1 MSSVRLSMKMRTG
14 YGRSFSTATSTV
26 VALLFLTMTTTT
38 PTSNA
43 QDGGE
48 PGGFAFTREFLR
60 LTELALHLSNVVYS
74 STAGQDSTMSVYR
87 DEPDQA
93 LVTKIDGHCFGAFRG
108 TVFHSWDDW
117 MQNFKLGDS
126 VVCNEAGGC
135 CQVQRGHYEA
145 YFRTNYHE
153 TFEDALRDCAASC
166 TDTDAPC
173 PVLLVG
179 HSQG

>member
-1 MSSVRLSMKMRTG
+1 M
-14 YGRSFSTATSTV
+14 ATSTV
-26 VALLFLTMTTTT
+26 ALMYLTMTTTT
-38 PTSNA
+38 PASNA
-43 QDGGE
+43 QDGGGE

-60 LTELALHLSNVVYS
+60 LTELALRLSNVVYS
-74 STAGQDSTMSVYR
+74 STAAQDPTMFVYR

-117 MQNFKLGDS
+117 MQNFNLGDS

-135 CQVQRGHYEA
+135 CQVQNGPYEA

-166 TDTDAPC
+166 SDAPC